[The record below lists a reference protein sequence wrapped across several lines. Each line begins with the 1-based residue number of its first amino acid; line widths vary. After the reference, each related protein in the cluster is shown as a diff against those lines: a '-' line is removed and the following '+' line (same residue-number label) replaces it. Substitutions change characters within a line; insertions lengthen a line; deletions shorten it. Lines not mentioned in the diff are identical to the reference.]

1 MRTRS
6 TVTAAFALAAAT
18 ILAVAACGSSVS
30 GSAQP
35 NSAAVVAGAGTTSE
49 PATAAGGTSDRLTLP
64 TAIPTNLSDLASE
77 LSGLATAVPTDLSL
91 PNLSNLQDLTSLV
104 PSGVIP
110 SAVPGL
116 SATCA
121 PVYGLTVVLQLMP
134 YLTAL
139 GGQTVYDGSDLDSAL
154 KDLTDASSQFPPEIA
169 KDIQAIAEVAK
180 AADGKTYAEADEL
193 LKSEK
198 FTTAAKDISDWY
210 KANCG

>member
-18 ILAVAACGSSVS
+18 ILAVAACGSSVG

-35 NSAAVVAGAGTTSE
+35 NSAAAVAGAETTSE
-49 PATAAGGTSDRLTLP
+49 PATTAGGTSGRLTLP
-64 TAIPTNLSDLASE
+64 TAVPTNLSDLASE
-77 LSGLATAVPTDLSL
+77 LSGLATAIPTDLSV
-91 PNLSNLQDLTSLV
+91 PNLQDLTSLV

-110 SAVPGL
+110 SALLGL

-154 KDLTDASSQFPPEIA
+154 KDLTDASGQFPPEIA

>member
-35 NSAAVVAGAGTTSE
+35 NSAAVVAGASSETTSG
-49 PATAAGGTSDRLTLP
+49 PATTPGGTSDRLTLP

-77 LSGLATAVPTDLSL
+77 LSGLATAIPTD
-91 PNLSNLQDLTSLV
+91 PNLSKLQDLTSLV

-110 SAVPGL
+110 SALLGL

-154 KDLTDASSQFPPEIA
+154 KDLTEASGQFPPEIA
-169 KDIQAIAEVAK
+169 KDIQAIADVAK

-193 LKSEK
+193 LKGEK

>member
-18 ILAVAACGSSVS
+18 ILAVAACGSSVG

-35 NSAAVVAGAGTTSE
+35 NSAAAVAGAESMSE
-49 PATAAGGTSDRLTLP
+49 PATTAGGTSRLTLP
-64 TAIPTNLSDLASE
+64 TAVPTNLSDLASE
-77 LSGLATAVPTDLSL
+77 LSGLATAIPTDLSV

-110 SAVPGL
+110 SALLGL

-154 KDLTDASSQFPPEIA
+154 KDLTDASGQFPPEIA
-169 KDIQAIAEVAK
+169 KGIQAIAEVAK

>member
-18 ILAVAACGSSVS
+18 ILAVAACGSSVG

-35 NSAAVVAGAGTTSE
+35 NSAAAVAGAETTSE
-49 PATAAGGTSDRLTLP
+49 PATTAGGTSGRLTLP
-64 TAIPTNLSDLASE
+64 TAVPTNLSDLASE
-77 LSGLATAVPTDLSL
+77 LSGLATAIPTDLSV

-104 PSGVIP
+104 PSGVIS
-110 SAVPGL
+110 SALLGL

-154 KDLTDASSQFPPEIA
+154 KDLTDASGQFPPEIA

>member
-18 ILAVAACGSSVS
+18 ILAVAACGSSVG

-35 NSAAVVAGAGTTSE
+35 NSAAAVAGAETTSE
-49 PATAAGGTSDRLTLP
+49 PATTAGGTSDRLTLP
-64 TAIPTNLSDLASE
+64 TAVPTNLSDLASE
-77 LSGLATAVPTDLSL
+77 LSGLATAIPTDLSV

-110 SAVPGL
+110 SALLGL

-134 YLTAL
+134 YLTAV

-154 KDLTDASSQFPPEIA
+154 KDLTDASGQFPPEIA